1 MTEPIRDRRRRP
13 RRRLLHTAAAI
24 AATTALALGGASVA
38 SAVQSSVPAAP
49 NPALADRCDM
59 DIAISLD
66 LSNSVTDPQLAQ
78 ARTELAGLATA
89 LEGYPVRLALHTF
102 ASNAPATNS
111 AANAPLPLT
120 ALADGGADDF
130 AAHVNGIQRPAQAQG
145 GTNWDRAFAAVTAS
159 AETYDALLFV
169 TDGNPTQYG
178 SPAQG
183 PGSST
188 NGATID
194 AAVASANALKATG
207 TRVIPIGVND
217 NLSGQGLA
225 DFREHISQVSGP
237 EEGSDYILAGFS
249 SLQASLIDLINESCA
264 AIDLEKSGALA
275 DGAFGL
281 AGDSVEYAF
290 TITNRGDVTLT
301 DVVLDDP
308 KPGLSAPVF
317 GTWPGAP
324 GVLESGQ
331 SVTATASYV
340 LTAADV
346 AAGEVLNT
354 ASTSG
359 QPPAGAPVSDQAPAE
374 VVLPVLN
381 PAIALTKT
389 GALDGSTMRYAFTVT
404 NTGQLPLTG
413 VSITDDLEGLSDVV
427 FGAWPA
433 AAGTLLPTQSVTAT
447 ATYALTQA
455 DRDAGGVTNTATTSG
470 TPPTGPA
477 VTDEDEHEQPL
488 VPAPGIQLVK
498 TGALDGG
505 TMTYTFTVT
514 NTGTVTLTGVGI
526 EDELEGLSAITFGE
540 WPATAG
546 TLAPTQSV
554 TATATYA
561 LTQADRDAGGVTNTA
576 TTTGTPPTG
585 PAVTDEDDHEQPLV
599 PAPAIELVKT
609 GALDGDTATY
619 TFTATNTGDVTLTGV
634 EIADELEGLSEIV
647 YGEWPGAAGTLAPN
661 ESVTATA
668 TYALTQAD
676 RDAGS
681 VLNVATTTGTP
692 PTGPA
697 VTDEDDVTVPV
708 PQAPGILLVKTGA
721 LDGGTATYTFTATNI
736 GDVTLTGV
744 GIADELEGLS
754 EIVYGEW
761 PAAAGTLAPN
771 QSVTATA
778 TYVLTQADRDA
789 GSVLNTATT
798 TGTPPTGPAVT
809 DEDELVLPVPQAPA
823 IELVK
828 TGSVVDGAIE
838 YVFTL
843 TNTGDVTL
851 TDVALVDELEG
862 LSAIEFGAWPAAAGT
877 LAPDQSVTA
886 TAIYAPTQA
895 DRDAGSV
902 LNTATTTGTPPT
914 GVPVSDEDDH
924 DQPLVPNPGIALVKT
939 ATVDGDSIAY
949 SFLVTN
955 TGDVTLTGV
964 VITDRLRGLSAI
976 EFGAWP
982 VRQGELAPGESVVA
996 TASYTV
1002 TDADR
1007 ESGGVSNTAS
1017 VTGNPP
1023 AGDPVTDEDGV
1034 RTPLSPVPTLGIV
1047 DPLAATGMES
1057 LPFLLSGL
1065 VAALGI
1071 VLGAGLLIRRRGS
1084 AQR

>member
-38 SAVQSSVPAAP
+38 SAVQSSVPAAA

-66 LSNSVTDPQLAQ
+66 LSNSVTDAQLAQ

-102 ASNAPATNS
+102 ASSAPATNS

-159 AETYDALLFV
+159 AESYDALLFV

-183 PGSST
+183 PGNST

-207 TRVIPIGVND
+207 ARVIPIGVND

-264 AIDLEKSGALA
+264 AIDLEKTGALA
-275 DGAFGL
+275 DGAYGL

-290 TITNRGDVTLT
+290 TITNSGDVTLT

-374 VVLPVLN
+374 VVLPVLD

-413 VSITDDLEGLSDVV
+413 VSITDELEGLSQIVYGD
-427 FGAWPA
+427 WPA

-488 VPAPGIQLVK
+488 APAPGIQLVK

-505 TMTYTFTVT
+505 TVTY
-514 NTGTVTLTGVGI
+514 
-526 EDELEGLSAITFGE
+526 S
-540 WPATAG
+540 
-546 TLAPTQSV
+546 
-554 TATATYA
+554 
-561 LTQADRDAGGVTNTA
+561 
-576 TTTGTPPTG
+576 
-585 PAVTDEDDHEQPLV
+585 
-599 PAPAIELVKT
+599 
-609 GALDGDTATY
+609 
-619 TFTATNTGDVTLTGV
+619 FTATNTGDVTLTAVG
-634 EIADELEGLSEIV
+634 IADELEGLSEIV
-647 YGEWPGAAGTLAPN
+647 YGEWPAAAGTLAPN

-681 VLNVATTTGTP
+681 VLNTATTTGTP

-708 PQAPGILLVKTGA
+708 PQAPGIRLVKSGA
-721 LDGGTATYTFTATNI
+721 LDGGTATYAFTATNT
-736 GDVTLTGV
+736 GDVTLTAV

-761 PAAAGTLAPN
+761 PATAGTLAPN

-778 TYVLTQADRDA
+778 TYALTQADRDA

-886 TAIYAPTQA
+886 TATYAPTQA

-924 DQPLVPNPGIALVKT
+924 DQPLVPSPGIALVKT

-964 VITDRLRGLSAI
+964 VVTDRLQGLSAI
-976 EFGAWP
+976 RFGAWP

-1065 VAALGI
+1065 VASLGI